1 MTRRSTAST
10 PKRPG
15 AARKPPER
23 PSIVHSSLYL
33 PEPVYEVLRK
43 IAFEERLKIHD
54 VVLEGIDLALRRR
67 GYPSIEGLKAGR
79 KQ

>member
-1 MTRRSTAST
+1 MAHAGATAAVRSL
-10 PKRPG
+10 
-15 AARKPPER
+15 PER

-54 VVLEGIDLALRRR
+54 VVLEGIDAGLRRR
-67 GYPSIEGLKAGR
+67 GYPSVESLKAGKR
-79 KQ
+79 R